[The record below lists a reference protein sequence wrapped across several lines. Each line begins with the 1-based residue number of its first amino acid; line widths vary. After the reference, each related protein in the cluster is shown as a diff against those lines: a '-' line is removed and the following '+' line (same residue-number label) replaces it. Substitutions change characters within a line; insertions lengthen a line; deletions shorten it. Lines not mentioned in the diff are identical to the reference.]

1 MPPAPGHESVT
12 SKPDTLLLFTLQEP
26 WEALN
31 ERNGSLK
38 LLVHLVHVVCV
49 FLTCVFSFRLY
60 MTNVL
65 FSATNKEK
73 NVGIHLKQ
81 KGKGV
86 IHESKDSKDWIME
99 MLCDL

>member
-1 MPPAPGHESVT
+1 
-12 SKPDTLLLFTLQEP
+12 
-26 WEALN
+26 
-31 ERNGSLK
+31 
-38 LLVHLVHVVCV
+38 
-49 FLTCVFSFRLY
+49 